1 MRDLGVIPDG
11 ALLIRD
17 GVVLEVGPTRRIENR
32 MAARGAIEVSAAGR
46 VVMPGFVDSHTHL
59 MFPPPGTTDEDTV
72 ARSVRAVTAQRLASR
87 ARSWLFAMVRHGTTT
102 VEAKTGCG
110 HDESAELKL
119 LRVLG
124 SVHGD
129 PLDVIA
135 TFQLRLPR
143 DGAADA
149 VQWAIE
155 EFLPAISKRRL
166 ARFAGVAWDADRAH
180 AGYFREYLRAAR
192 NLGLPCKIHVDPACA
207 AEAIRTGVANLA
219 VSIDHWES
227 ATSAEIELMAGGG
240 SMATV
245 MPGAWREHDGP
256 RPPVRAML
264 DAGIPVALA
273 TDFAPGEARPLNM
286 QTVVAM
292 ACRWMGMTVEEAI
305 SAATVNGAH
314 AVGCGD
320 SLGSLEIGRSAD
332 LIFLNASD
340 YRDLAGQFGTNLVF
354 LTMKRGE
361 FIYREGEVKPLAAES
376 LRAAW

>member
-1 MRDLGVIPDG
+1 
-11 ALLIRD
+11 
-17 GVVLEVGPTRRIENR
+17 
-32 MAARGAIEVSAAGR
+32 
-46 VVMPGFVDSHTHL
+46 
-59 MFPPPGTTDEDTV
+59 
-72 ARSVRAVTAQRLASR
+72 
-87 ARSWLFAMVRHGTTT
+87 
-102 VEAKTGCG
+102 
-110 HDESAELKL
+110 
-119 LRVLG
+119 
-124 SVHGD
+124 
-129 PLDVIA
+129 
-135 TFQLRLPR
+135 
-143 DGAADA
+143 
-149 VQWAIE
+149 
-155 EFLPAISKRRL
+155 
-166 ARFAGVAWDADRAH
+166 
-180 AGYFREYLRAAR
+180 
-192 NLGLPCKIHVDPACA
+192 
-207 AEAIRTGVANLA
+207 
-219 VSIDHWES
+219 
-227 ATSAEIELMAGGG
+227 
-240 SMATV
+240 MATV